1 MSLLCAQ
8 HTPAA
13 FKHSLGA
20 YILLLC
26 STTVKDLVHGQFLL
40 LLYDTNEESLLLS
53 LPDLYLEEVG
63 R

>member
-1 MSLLCAQ
+1 MSILCAQ

-13 FKHSLGA
+13 FKLSLGA

-26 STTVKDLVHGQFLL
+26 FATVKDLVHGRYLL

-53 LPDLYLEEVG
+53 LPGLYLEEVG